1 MQTETVSTYP
11 VIPEQ
16 IFWKSN
22 SDILGYV
29 ESIIKPKPLVTVSQY
44 AEESRYLSPEDSK
57 AALMGDPHW
66 SYTGFEYLRA
76 FEDAF
81 TEPLVRTIT
90 VMKSAQTGFT
100 QAMINQ
106 MRWAVKFMPGPMG
119 VLYPTEGNAI
129 KFVKR
134 KFDPMCRDNE
144 DMRAIISDARK
155 RDGNNSVSEKTFPGG
170 FLSFLTSMA
179 VNDLSQQS
187 LMFLWLDDIDRI
199 ARTAG
204 QEGDTIDLIK
214 KRLQGFLEI
223 SKLVQIS
230 TPTVASTSRIF
241 SEYNL
246 SNKQKFYVPCVHC
259 GENQILKFA
268 QLKGWRKAK
277 GVYVP
282 EETYYECEYCKAALY
297 EKDKYV
303 MNKYGTWIAE
313 KPEIIDHAGF
323 WINELYSTISTWE
336 YVIKQFIP
344 AKENPFKLQT
354 FVNTVLG
361 ETFEDNVV
369 EIPSN
374 ALMARAENYTAAE
387 LPEGIIL
394 STCGTDLQKDRAEVT
409 TVGYGLGEETWVIE
423 HQIFY
428 GNPELA
434 YDPTQE
440 NNLYY
445 RLEQYYDTK
454 FLHSSG
460 VFLRIQA
467 AGIDTGY
474 ATATAQKFIKKM
486 NRKGKNWIYALQGD
500 KGKEGAPLLNRGSI
514 NNKSRVKQF
523 TVGTY
528 TAKNIIYSRLA
539 IEEYGPGYIHF
550 PNTLDEEW
558 YKQLTAEKKR
568 PVYEK
573 GVKVRD
579 EWVKVRAR
587 NEALDN
593 MGYALTGLDFLNVN
607 LTAVHRN
614 FNAKLE
620 RMKEE
625 KEASNNQSADGGPES
640 SIENL
645 PAGRQG
651 PVLSI
656 KDQESSDQDL
666 RKYRRP
672 KKKYKLTR
680 QNNFATNY

>member
-1 MQTETVSTYP
+1 MQDAVVNSP
-11 VIPEQ
+11 IIPE
-16 IFWKSN
+16 S
-22 SDILGYV
+22 ILWQSV
-29 ESIIKPKPLVTVSQY
+29 DNIWNKATELIKPKPLVTVSEWAD
-44 AEESRYLSPEDSK
+44 AERFLSAEDSK
-57 AALMGDPHW
+57 KALLGDPKW
-66 SYTGFEYLRA
+66 SHEGFEYLKG
-76 FEDAF
+76 FQDAF
-81 TEPLVRTIT
+81 NEPLIRRIS
-90 VMKSAQTGFT
+90 VMKSGQTGFT
-100 QAMINQ
+100 QGMLNMIGWSINH
-106 MRWAVKFMPGPMG
+106 APGPML
-119 VLYPTEGNAI
+119 VLYPIEGSAK

-134 KFDPMCRDNE
+134 KLDPMIRDTPSLR
-144 DMRAIISDARK
+144 DKISEAVK
-155 RDGNNSVSEKTFPGG
+155 RDGNNSTFEKTYPGG
-170 FLSFLTSMA
+170 FASILSAAS
-179 VNDLSQQS
+179 VNNLAQQS
-187 LMFLWLDDIDRI
+187 IMYLLIDEFDRI

-204 QEGDTIDLIK
+204 QEGDTIDIVR
-214 KRLQGFLEI
+214 KRLQGFLEV
-223 SKLVQIS
+223 SKEVDIS
-230 TPTVASTSRIF
+230 TPTLSSTSKIAA
-241 SEYNL
+241 EYEL
-246 SNKQKFYVPCVHC
+246 SNKQKYYVPCTHC

-268 QLKGWRKAK
+268 QLKGWRKGK

-282 EETYYECEYCKAALY
+282 EETYYECEHCKHELY
-297 EKDKYV
+297 EKDKYIMV
-303 MNKYGTWIAE
+303 KYGSWIAE
-313 KPEIIDHAGF
+313 NPKVISHAGF
-323 WINELYSTISTWE
+323 WINELYSTLSTWQ
-336 YVIKQFIP
+336 YVIEQFIP
-344 AKENPFKLQT
+344 AKENPFKLQV

-374 ALMARAENYTAAE
+374 ALMARAENYTATE

-394 STCGTDLQKDRAEVT
+394 IDCGTDLQKDRAEVT

-500 KGKEGAPLLNRGSI
+500 KGREGAPLLNRGSI

-625 KEASNNQSADGGPES
+625 KRETENENSES
-640 SIENL
+640 SSEN
-645 PAGRQG
+645 

-672 KKKYKLTR
+672 KKKLKLTR